1 MKYFMLIWAGLWR
14 KKARTIFTMLS
25 VIVAFLLFGLLQG
38 INFGFSNV
46 LANLDVDRLFI
57 SNKYSMV
64 EGMPIAN
71 ANRIARVEGVIN
83 ISHLTYFGGFYQDS
97 RNSIGVFAADV
108 PALFKLYKN
117 QFKIPQEQ
125 IDAMRTTRTGA
136 LITSALAKQYG
147 WQIGDKVPIGT
158 SIWTKKDGRN
168 DYQFDI
174 VGIFDIEGTGA
185 TGPNSFYI
193 NFDYFDEARRFGNGV
208 VHYFIVGVDDP
219 HHADDVSKRIDALFA
234 NSSDETKTQ
243 TEQAFAAS
251 QLKQM
256 GDINFIVNS
265 IVGAVLFTLLFLT
278 GNTMM
283 QSMRERIPELAVL
296 KTLGFTDG
304 AVSTFVL
311 FESILLCAASALIG
325 LGLAR
330 LAFFGITKVF
340 GNLSM
345 PTTVIAIGVGL
356 AVTLALV
363 SGLPAAIRAKR
374 LNIVD
379 ALAGR

>member
-38 INFGFSNV
+38 INLGFANV
-46 LANLDVDRLFI
+46 VTNLNVNRLFT

-64 EGMPIAN
+64 EGMPIAL
-71 ANRIARVEGVIN
+71 ANRISAIPHVSGIT
-83 ISHLTYFGGFYQDS
+83 HLTYFGGFFQDK
-97 RNSIGVFAADV
+97 RNAIGVFASDIQV
-108 PALFKLYKN
+108 LFKLYPEFTMPKD
-117 QFKIPQEQ
+117 QLE
-125 IDAMRTTRTGA
+125 AMQRTPNGA
-136 LITSALAKQYG
+136 VITSALAKQYG
-147 WQIGDKVPIGT
+147 WKLGDRIPIGT

-168 DYQFDI
+168 DYQFEI
-174 VGIFDIEGTGA
+174 VGIFDIKGTGA

-193 NFDYFDEARRFGNGV
+193 NFNYFDEERRFSNGI
-208 VHYFIVGVDDP
+208 VHYYITGIDDP
-219 HHADDVSKRIDALFA
+219 HRAQDVITALDGLTA

-251 QLKQM
+251 QLKQL
-256 GDINFIVNS
+256 GDINFIVNA

-283 QSMRERIPELAVL
+283 QSMRERVPELAVL

-304 AVSTFVL
+304 KVSMFVL
-311 FESILLCAASALIG
+311 FESIALCVVSAGIG

-330 LAFFGITKVF
+330 LGFMGIKNVF
-340 GNLSM
+340 GGLTM
-345 PTTVIAIGVGL
+345 PPSVIVIGIAI
-356 AVTLALV
+356 AVVVAV
-363 SGLPAAIRAKR
+363 ASGLPPALRAKR